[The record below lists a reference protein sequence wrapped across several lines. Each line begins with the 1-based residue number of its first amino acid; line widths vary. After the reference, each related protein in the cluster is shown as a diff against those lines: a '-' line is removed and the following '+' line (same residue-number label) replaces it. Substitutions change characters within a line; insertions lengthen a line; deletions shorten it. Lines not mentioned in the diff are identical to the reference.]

1 MKRKILA
8 YITRKLL
15 VTITEYD
22 ILVTRNGKLYL
33 EGEELSK
40 EQQDVLASESRIL
53 AQSRPLNLILRE
65 MKYLSNKQ
73 MFENSKTT
81 DDMIFGK
88 AMLYTIDIIE
98 KKINSLSKL

>member
-22 ILVTRNGKLYL
+22 ILVTRNRKLYL
-33 EGEELSK
+33 RGEELSK